1 MLEPMGSALALA
13 LALVTLAACTAP
25 ISEERASF
33 AAYRAALSGTADAP
47 TLEPDS
53 PEERA
58 AIERYRAFYATYSP
72 QAVRAGARGLYAED
86 AFFRDPFREVRGIDA
101 VEAYLLHGAEL
112 IGECAIEI
120 EDVARSD
127 DDFYFRWIAR
137 VPAEDPAEPPAETIG
152 LSHVR
157 FDGEGKIVFQQDY
170 LDPARAVYER
180 IPVIGWILYKIRSR
194 I

>member
-1 MLEPMGSALALA
+1 MRSALAV
-13 LALVTLAACTAP
+13 ALVTLAACTAP
-25 ISEERASF
+25 IAEERASF
-33 AAYRAALSGTADAP
+33 AAYRAALSETADGP

-53 PEERA
+53 AEERA
-58 AIERYRAFYATYSP
+58 AIQRYRAFYATYSP
-72 QAVRAGARGLYAED
+72 DAVRAGVRGLYAAD

-101 VEAYLLHGAEL
+101 VEAYLLRGAEL
-112 IGECAIEI
+112 IGECAIEV
-120 EDVARSD
+120 EDVARSG

-137 VPAEDPAEPPAETIG
+137 VPAKEPDEPPAESPG

-157 FDGEGKIVFQQDY
+157 FDRHGKIVFQQDY

-180 IPVIGWILYKIRSR
+180 LPVIGWILYKIRGR